1 MLLFEL
7 SAEQKVFDI
16 GGVKVGGV
24 PGRDPTV
31 LIGTIFY
38 RKQALV
44 EDEQKGLFDREKAEK
59 LIRLQEEMSD
69 ITGNPCMLDIEGST
83 AQSLERFIGFAAE
96 TTDVPLL
103 IGGPTPEV
111 RQAGLRLAR
120 DLGLSSRCVYNS
132 LMPGCGHD
140 EIEAIKDAG
149 LESAVL
155 LAYNVTDMTP
165 EGRFETL
172 TQLLEST
179 NEHGLEKPLLD
190 AFVMDVPSLGIAFRA
205 IKEAKDRLGLP
216 TGCGPHNAVG
226 LWKGLKSKMELR
238 STRSVVASI
247 NAFTAAAGADWI
259 LYGPIEAARVVFPA
273 VAMVDAAYAF
283 PCLQGGYKIGRS
295 HPLFKIA

>member
-1 MLLFEL
+1 MFLFEL
-7 SAEQKVFDI
+7 NVEQKIFDI
-16 GGVKVGGV
+16 GGVRVGGV

-44 EDEQKGLFDREKAEK
+44 EDEKRGIFDTEEAER
-59 LIRLQEEMSD
+59 LIRQQEELSD
-69 ITGNPCMLDIEGST
+69 VTGNPCMLDIEGST
-83 AQSLERFIGFAAE
+83 AQSLERYIGFASEA
-96 TTDVPLL
+96 TDVPLL

-111 RQAGLRLAR
+111 RQAGLKLAW
-120 DLGLSSRCVYNS
+120 DTGLSGRCVYNS
-132 LMPGCGHD
+132 LMPGCRG
-140 EIEAIKDAG
+140 EEVGAIKDADV
-149 LESAVL
+149 ESAVL

-165 EGRFETL
+165 AGRLSTL
-172 TQLLEST
+172 VQLLEST
-179 NEHGLEKPLLD
+179 KDHGLEKPLLD

-226 LWKGLKSKMELR
+226 LWKGLKSKMGLR
-238 STRSVVASI
+238 STRSVVASV

-259 LYGPIEAARVVFPA
+259 LYGPIESAPVVFPA

-283 PCLQGGYKIGRS
+283 PCMQEGHKLSRS